1 MTSWQGVSEF
11 VAVVQSHSFT
21 GAANKLGTSVV
32 QISRRVS
39 ALETR
44 LGVKLLH
51 RTTRKVSLTTAGEI
65 YFNQCQLLVEG
76 LEMAELAVTQMQLT
90 PSGKLKITAPMTYG
104 EKFIAPVILDFLAA
118 YPQIDIELILTNQT
132 LDLIDNNI
140 DIAIRL
146 GHLADSSLKARKLAT
161 RQLYVCASPAYLER
175 SGEPYTLS
183 ELSQHSCLVGSV
195 DFWRFREQDKGKSL
209 KVSGR
214 IKCNS
219 GLALLEAASKGVGLV
234 QLPDYYVRRGLDEGS
249 LVEVL
254 QAYRDQPEGI
264 WALFPPTK
272 RTSVKVRLLLDF
284 LVERLAAPSLLLDV

>member
-1 MTSWQGVSEF
+1 MSRWQGVSEF

-146 GHLADSSLKARKLAT
+146 GHLTDSSLKARKLAT

-175 SGEPYTLS
+175 SGEPHTLS

-284 LVERLAAPSLLLDV
+284 LVERLAEPSMLLDV